1 MMAAQKELEERYASD
16 AHCAKEAARN
26 AGSDDSWRA
35 QIEQLEVDVAER
47 DQKLEEM
54 MAAQKELEERYASDA
69 MPPREASRNAGPDRA
84 AGSRC
89 GGA

>member
-1 MMAAQKELEERYASD
+1 MQ
-16 AHCAKEAARN
+16 
-26 AGSDDSWRA
+26 G

-69 MPPREASRNAGPDRA
+69 HAAEGKQAEMQGQIEQLEVDVRSVTRSSRR
-84 AGSRC
+84 
-89 GGA
+89 